1 MRTAS
6 RIEGDVDHLSY
17 DSPSVGRIE
26 TGWGRG
32 LRVASQDVA
41 ISGYP
46 LIGDAHF
53 EIPYNLYS
61 KE

>member
-1 MRTAS
+1 
-6 RIEGDVDHLSY
+6 
-17 DSPSVGRIE
+17 VGRIE